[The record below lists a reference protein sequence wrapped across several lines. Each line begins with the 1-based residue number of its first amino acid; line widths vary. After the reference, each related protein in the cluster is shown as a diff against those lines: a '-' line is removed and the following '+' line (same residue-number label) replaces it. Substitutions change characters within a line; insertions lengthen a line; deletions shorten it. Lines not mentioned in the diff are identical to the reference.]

1 MLSLLYEVIIM
12 NKKEIKMR
20 LIRGITFILLGL
32 TFLVISI
39 IKAMN
44 K

>member
-1 MLSLLYEVIIM
+1 MD
-12 NKKEIKMR
+12 KKERKMR
-20 LIRGITFILLGL
+20 LIRGITFILLGSI
-32 TFLVISI
+32 FLIISI